1 MKSLPFSRSPLA
13 QALSPWHL
21 IPAAVL
27 STLTLLAAQPAGAV
41 MMDLGNLPN
50 GTDTV
55 NATTIS
61 GDGQTVF
68 GLVGTQPFRWTA
80 DKGMSTLP
88 AELAGATIYATSSD
102 GRYIVGVLRGPFRW
116 DATNGVV
123 KVGDYTDGI
132 AASVSD
138 DGSVAVGN
146 VYAPPGNYT
155 AFRWTQAGGQ
165 QLLGTLGGSQSWALG
180 VSGDGTVV
188 VGESD
193 INRSN
198 SIKHAFR
205 WDIASGTMT
214 DLGGLPGY
222 TDSSA
227 KAANR
232 NGSVVVGTS
241 TSATGDEAFRWSTTK
256 GMQGLGTLGGT
267 SSSASDVNADGSVV
281 VGTSTQADN
290 AARAFRWTAASGMTN
305 LGVLS
310 GATTS
315 AATGVSD
322 DGRTVVGTSGARA
335 FIWKDATPIVPEAG
349 LPDAYTPIG
358 VMQDLVYLQSSLIT
372 SADTVNHL
380 INSQNRRLGDLNQ
393 SHCQPGAA
401 QRYCLGLDATAYR
414 GEASSNGNQHNL
426 QFAGGMRLN
435 EHYSVG
441 ASASLGGAELDVQN
455 AEQTKAYAL
464 GLWTAYQQNLDNTG
478 WGGSASVAAGTS
490 NNSFERGVDL
500 SDVQRAQAKLDMRSS
515 AVRIAANYGLQ
526 LGTSLVTPEIA
537 LSHLRGEQDGFT
549 ERNVAF
555 PLTID
560 SSRSTDTYATLGV
573 RSATPVN
580 AKGTLHLSL
589 AVDTLLSEDTP
600 AIEGSSSVPGLTRF
614 TYNSSLDKRRVVPTA
629 MAGYSHAIDAN
640 STLGGGVQV
649 ATAQYQGE
657 RAVFGLG
664 VQYRYAF

>member
-13 QALSPWHL
+13 QALFPWHL

-55 NATTIS
+55 NATAIS
-61 GDGQTVF
+61 GDGQVVV

-88 AELAGATIYATSSD
+88 AALAGATIYATSSD
-102 GRYIVGVLRGPFRW
+102 GRFIVGRLANTSFRW
-116 DATNGVV
+116 DATNGLL
-123 KVGDYTDGI
+123 KPSPQNDDAATGI
-132 AASVSD
+132 SD
-138 DGSVAVGN
+138 DGSVVVGYT
-146 VYAPPGNYT
+146 YAASTQAY
-155 AFRWTQAGGQ
+155 RWTQAGGV
-165 QLLGTLGGSQSWALG
+165 QLLGTLGAAYSRAHG

-188 VGESD
+188 VGDSV
-193 INRSN
+193 IRGSY

-205 WDIASGTMT
+205 WDSASGTMT

-349 LPDAYTPIG
+349 LPDSSPSIG

-380 INSQNRRLGDLNQ
+380 ISSQNRRLGDLNQ

-455 AEQTKAYAL
+455 AEQRKAYAL

-589 AVDTLLSEDTP
+589 AVDTLINEDTP

-614 TYNSSLDKRRVVPTA
+614 TYASSLDKRRVVPTA